1 MSPWFKHVNATKK
14 AHPSK
19 SLKEVLIMASKSYK
33 KTGNSMKKTT
43 NKSHKKKRSKSMKKN
58 TNKSH
63 KKKGG
68 KSLKKTTN
76 KSHKKKRSKSLKK
89 KSKGGGKKEVEE
101 MLERERRNLGEVS
114 AFGEHRTMDATG
126 AGGAVEQ
133 EQLVAGPKPSKLG
146 LLWQHNNMR
155 NAIEKDLAYVRADD
169 PDVATAKEKLKD
181 GEITKEEFDQ
191 EMKQLKSDDL

>member
-68 KSLKKTTN
+68 KSLKKTRN

-89 KSKGGGKKEVEE
+89 KSGGGGKPEE
-101 MLERERRNLGEVS
+101 
-114 AFGEHRTMDATG
+114 D
-126 AGGAVEQ
+126 EQ
-133 EQLVAGPKPSKLG
+133 MSREQLVEGPQPSKLG
-146 LLWQHNNMR
+146 LGKQH
-155 NAIEKDLAYVRADD
+155 EKMWITPLVDAADIVLGPAVNPTRA
-169 PDVATAKEKLKD
+169 
-181 GEITKEEFDQ
+181 EED
-191 EMKQLKSDDL
+191 MKQQKSDDL